1 MFIMSNNH
9 TFINYLFGFG
19 FHLLRYLAFALV
31 ILFLALFGCQSSDS
45 ILEGTVANSDDPQDQ
60 QQDPD
65 DQQQAQDL
73 DGAIGSVTW
82 ATEPNKVLIRWFGRA
97 AAGLPEYDPESLD
110 NLPTILPGSQTTP
123 TVKIERRVLPD
134 GQYEELAAGVTRVSE
149 FEAQDLLAAGDWWQ
163 EVSSYVSSS
172 QQVPLGQVSIS
183 DAYDAFDQN
192 PMAAEFWA
200 NSHHELALL
209 LGMGFLDEGL
219 ENGAKYQYR
228 VSLEK
233 PGEKSEII
241 GYTPPIKVGYQAQT
255 AVSVYASS
263 SAIDIFDAEEI
274 NQQEVHD
281 GNWLSVQA
289 PRRWADQRIYVGWQ
303 YPPQN
308 IEQPITVS
316 GYNIYRYPV
325 NLNLIPTDDPVKIN
339 SSPVLPGGSD
349 QGWLTAPQGDS
360 QLIGFDPD
368 TGQYQYDLESPTP
381 AQENETEVVPPS
393 YFAVDDEPDGDLD
406 QVYCYAI
413 APIDFF
419 GNEGPKTPEN
429 HQEGEDGNCATFESL
444 LPPEPPS
451 NLTGQIVNAQIE
463 LHWDVIDGADHFS
476 VYRAEVEQ
484 GQPYPAD
491 PQQWTDVSELGDWS
505 VLEGIEDK
513 VRFIDTSAAALPQND
528 QEEIDYWY
536 RARTWDANGNRS
548 PLSQPVFIFLRDSK
562 APISPDISTPGSHEK
577 NPAMV
582 TWLDGPCIQIQVD
595 DEDTDFVQI
604 YRSIEGG
611 SYELVATI
619 PADQLDELDE
629 WCDPSLAVVGYGE
642 ADYVA
647 QAHDSDGNYSWSEA
661 YTASFGDGSLFDA
674 PVIIDIVPEAA
685 QAGVV
690 VNKVT
695 WLADTY
701 PEYDKFNIYR
711 FESNT
716 DPATIPDQLS
726 GIQATSSVLADEQG
740 GNVEDL
746 GNGFVQAIFKDT
758 GLVEGSSDYFY
769 VVSAYR
775 NSDGAEQYSDP
786 VKALPTQTTGLP
798 YSTRDVKR
806 AKWCSSH
813 TYIQDVGVEI
823 NWDHRITGY
832 KQDCE
837 ENKTTDLLENIDS
850 GAHLIFRSRY
860 KDSGYV
866 QIAPVLGGTPH
877 SDDSQIAEKFY
888 STSDIPS
895 SDMGIAYL
903 DEDASFGTYWYVVVT
918 LDIDSGEPLTVTEP
932 RSIKLEDLTG
942 LPEDQFVSSKCRPEG
957 PVELDTFK
965 TPEKLIFGDGTRY
978 KSVAVVCKWLRLSQ
992 TSEKTFTGFGEG
1004 YVEFVGSGQSSIFVG
1019 VTFDE
1024 IKVNADGTVYGGY
1037 AKSDHA
1043 PILINSNSGLDYSVE
1058 NILLDSGS
1066 IPGSKADLKVL
1077 LDDSIFI
1084 VEGGEKSK
1092 TIELSGVSV
1101 TTTFGFEVKKT
1112 LTNSVPA
1119 AAVVAVPDIPDDTW
1133 PEQLDWYLVMDELPL
1148 AFISKSLLIS
1158 DKKITSGSSVI
1169 GRYFERFN
1177 NRGIIGPVD
1186 RKPINAKVNS
1196 NDAVFQ
1202 NTTFNVESFEITSD
1216 GVKGELISDSAVNY
1230 VPSIPYAASIKSQ
1243 GGRFILDGSSIVN
1256 GTLDPGSASTQYS
1269 SGPSHFNTQI
1279 LKSEFD
1285 NLKFGSGG
1293 LVTGDVTPT
1302 TQVSWYSTF
1311 AINPDEFQ
1319 NRALVIAPLYSS
1331 GLPAKSPAL
1340 STFTKLDSPYDQYQT
1355 LWDPIDTDPYWLMP
1369 GFNLS
1374 GTGRINWSCIN
1385 SDIPTEADL
1394 YVRQSGVTHAF
1405 SAQDGVGGIT
1415 PDGYSL
1421 GFSKVDLGFL
1431 DSDIEY
1437 HRVGVEVD
1445 LPYPA
1450 NFTFSGN
1457 VTDFADGCIGE
1468 FANASGGTDVLADHW
1483 NLEMRPAVAEFLSVG
1498 DNVQKRLFLNGGIKL
1513 PHNVNDQGT
1522 QVEWTPIK
1530 SRWEPEG
1537 LSKQTIFNQI
1547 PSISLQG
1554 ISYLL
1559 NSESGLRLRNP
1570 VVGEIPADP
1579 EPAIDTFSNVV
1590 DRPDCLDCPG
1600 WISYNGEI
1608 TVPYFGKLVSTN
1620 NPQSEDIELHV
1631 FTDHEETNNSCT
1643 TCSDYIGSSGISAN
1657 QTWISEAGLELDY
1670 PLVISKNNGFGLTLA
1685 GVDRLAVL
1693 PYDPAEWLEIIT
1705 FDTSTV
1711 IESKLDQGSVKTNT
1725 GLFIGLSSVPAVVK
1739 AVNDSLAINEN
1750 GELPPTGENGM
1761 DRWFT
1766 KFVGNNK
1773 PISDKTF
1780 DLYTGSEDVDGAP
1793 GCTSVLEAIWGDG
1806 DWTYDS
1812 VYGLINAEVEL
1823 ETGCF
1828 NVDLID
1834 QEIALENNEDEL
1846 TALLALGG
1854 GVGKALDFDDS
1865 DDQDDSD
1872 CQDQDVSIY
1881 QTEFNFVR
1889 GNVLFSDNIGGPGND
1904 FDRFDL
1910 ALRMKIA
1917 DCEDV
1922 FLKTSNLSF
1931 SYDKSGDFTIAG
1943 TGVQAHMFEY
1953 DIENADFTLTI
1964 STAQNNIG
1972 INGGVTY
1979 YDGLEFEVVNLH
1991 VVSGVFGIGQDV
2003 LYIGLM
2009 GDGVLTE
2016 EIGGE
2021 VGAAILIGRINQS
2034 SAAVLTDHGFEDLVQ
2049 RVPLGDDLTGVYVR
2063 ALGTIPI
2070 VNDGCMLSLYA
2081 GGEVEIWYFTGEPE
2095 DVYGGSIRGFAYG
2108 DALCV
2113 ISARGDVTLSF
2124 YKTTH
2129 NVQPAHIFE
2138 VDAWVCGG
2146 IGFDCDPGTWGPNWS
2161 GRWWGDS
2168 WCWQAG
2174 AAAEVIWQ
2182 SWDGWGYSLDAD
2194 YE

>member
-1 MFIMSNNH
+1 MQFL
-9 TFINYLFGFG
+9 NYFTYDQLTSLKF
-19 FHLLRYLAFALV
+19 RTIVICVSLV
-31 ILFLALFGCQSSDS
+31 LVVGLGGCDN
-45 ILEGTVANSDDPQDQ
+45 GSDDVENITPTSTIENINDNSG
-60 QQDPD
+60 
-65 DQQQAQDL
+65 L
-73 DGAIGSVTW
+73 DENSPVAGQNNSSGSVTW
-82 ATEPNKVLIRWFGRA
+82 ATDQTNVLIRWYGRE
-97 AAGLPEYDPESLD
+97 AAGLPVYAPES
-110 NLPTILPGSQTTP
+110 NNNPSTILPGSPAAP
-123 TVKIERRVLPD
+123 TLKVERRTLPSNT
-134 GQYEELAAGVTRVSE
+134 YEVIASGITRINDQS
-149 FEAQDLLAAGDWWQ
+149 EAQDLIDSGDWWQ
-163 EVSSYVSSS
+163 EISTYVTNS
-172 QQVPLGQVSIS
+172 QQIPADEVNIS
-183 DAYDAFDQN
+183 NVYSVFDEN

-209 LGMGFLDEGL
+209 LGMGFVDEEL
-219 ENGAKYQYR
+219 ENGKKYQYR
-228 VSLEK
+228 VSLEEANAEAK
-233 PGEKSEII
+233 II
-241 GYTPPIKVGYQAQT
+241 GYTPHIKVGKQLDLP
-255 AVSVYASS
+255 VEVYASS
-263 SAIDIFDAEEI
+263 NAEEVFEAENI
-274 NQQEVHD
+274 DASEAHD
-281 GNWLSVQA
+281 ANWLGDQA
-289 PRRWADQRIYVGWQ
+289 PRRWVNQSVYVGWK
-303 YPPQN
+303 YPTQQN
-308 IEQPITVS
+308 EESITAS
-316 GYNIYRYPV
+316 GYNIYRYAVDSDLEQLANTNP
-325 NLNLIPTDDPVKIN
+325 LKIN
-339 SSPVLPGGSD
+339 SNPVLPGGSG
-349 QGWLTAPQGDS
+349 QGWIQDQQVES
-360 QLIGFDPD
+360 QLIGIDSD
-368 TGQYQYDLESPTP
+368 TQQNQYNLESPTP
-381 AQENETEVVPPS
+381 SQTDEDQNVLPG
-393 YFAVDDEPDGDLD
+393 YFAVDDSEFEDD
-406 QVYCYAI
+406 QLYCYAI

-429 HQEGEDGNCATFESL
+429 HQNGADGNCATFESQ

-451 NLTGQIVNAQIE
+451 NLIGQIRNAQIE
-463 LHWDVIDGADHFS
+463 LQWDVIDGADHFS

-484 GQPYPAD
+484 GQPYPAS
-491 PQQWTDVSELGDWS
+491 PGQWNDVSEFGDWS
-505 VLEGIEDK
+505 LIEDVADGDK
-513 VRFIDTSAAALPQND
+513 VRFIDNSAASLPQND

-536 RARTWDANGNRS
+536 RARTWDAKGNRS

-562 APISPDISTPGSHEK
+562 APTSPDILTPGSHLK
-577 NPAMV
+577 DPGLANPG
-582 TWLDGPCIQIQVD
+582 LNGPCIQIQVD
-595 DEDTDFVQI
+595 SDTDFVQI
-604 YRSIEGG
+604 YRKLESG
-611 SYELVATI
+611 SYELIATI
-619 PADQLDELDE
+619 PAEEFDDLEE
-629 WCDPSLAVVGYGE
+629 WCDPSLAGVVGFGDAVYI
-642 ADYVA
+642 A
-647 QAHDSDGNYSWSEA
+647 QAHDSDGNYSWSAE
-661 YTASFGDGSLFDA
+661 YTAIFGDGSLFDA
-674 PVIIDIVPEAA
+674 PVILDIVPQPA
-685 QAGVV
+685 QAGAV
-690 VNKVT
+690 VNKIT

-701 PEYDKFNIYR
+701 PAYDKFHIYR

-716 DPATIPDQLS
+716 DIETIPAQLL
-726 GIQATSSVLADEQG
+726 GMQATASVSADDQG
-740 GNVEDL
+740 QDVEDL
-746 GNGFVQAIFKDT
+746 GNGFVQAIFKDA
-758 GLVEGSSDYFY
+758 GLVEGSSDYYY

-775 NSDGAEQYSDP
+775 NSDQAEQYSDP
-786 VKALPTQTTGLP
+786 VKALPSQTTGLP
-798 YSTRDVKR
+798 YSTRDVGR
-806 AKWCSSH
+806 ANWCSSH
-813 TYIQDVGVEI
+813 TYFQDVGVEI
-823 NWDHRITGY
+823 NWDHRKTVY
-832 KQDCE
+832 KQECE
-837 ENKTTDLLENIDS
+837 ENKTSESLENINT
-850 GAHLIFRSRY
+850 GAHLIFRSRH
-860 KDSGYV
+860 KDFGYV

-877 SDDSQIAEKFY
+877 SDDLETAEKFY
-888 STSDIPS
+888 SISDIPS

-918 LDIDSGEPLTVTEP
+918 LDIDSGEPVTVTEP
-932 RSIKLEDLTG
+932 QSIKLEDLTG
-942 LPEDQFVSSKCRPEG
+942 LPEDQFTSSKCRQND

-965 TPEKLIFGDGTRY
+965 TPEKLIFGDGTPH
-978 KSVAVVCKWLRLSQ
+978 KSVVIVCKWSSVSQ
-992 TSEKTFTGFGEG
+992 TSRKTLIGIGEG
-1004 YVEFVGSGQSSIFVG
+1004 YVEFVPPGQEPIFITVN
-1019 VTFDE
+1019 FDG

-1037 AKSDHA
+1037 AKTDHA
-1043 PILINSNSGLDYSVE
+1043 PILVDSISGLNFSVE
-1058 NILLDSGS
+1058 NIFLDSETT
-1066 IPGSKADLKVL
+1066 PGSKADIKVL

-1092 TIELSGVSV
+1092 TIELSGISV
-1101 TTTFGFEVKKT
+1101 TNTFGFEVKKV

-1119 AAVVAVPDIPDDTW
+1119 AASVAVPDIPDDTW

-1158 DKKITSGSSVI
+1158 DKKIISNSFVV

-1202 NTTFNVESFEITSD
+1202 STTFNVESFEITSD
-1216 GVKGELISDSAVNY
+1216 GVKGELISDSNVNY
-1230 VPSIPYAASIKSQ
+1230 VPSIPYAASIKSK
-1243 GGRFILDGSSIVN
+1243 GGRFTLDGSSIVN
-1256 GTLDPGSASTQYS
+1256 GTFDPGSASTQYS
-1269 SGPSHFNTQI
+1269 SGPSDFNTQV

-1302 TQVSWYSTF
+1302 TQVSWYSGKF
-1311 AINPDEFQ
+1311 AINPDEFE
-1319 NRALVIAPLYSS
+1319 NRVLVIPPLYSS
-1331 GLPAKSPAL
+1331 GLPAKDPVL

-1369 GFNLS
+1369 GFNFS
-1374 GTGRINWSCIN
+1374 GTGRIKWACID
-1385 SDIPTEADL
+1385 SDIPTDADL

-1483 NLEMRPAVAEFLSVG
+1483 NLDMRPAVAEFLSVG
-1498 DNVQKRLFLNGGIKL
+1498 DNVQKRLFFNGGIKL

-1522 QVEWTPIK
+1522 QAEWTPIK

-1537 LSKQTIFNQI
+1537 LSKQTIFNQT
-1547 PSISLQG
+1547 PLISLQG

-1559 NSESGLRLRNP
+1559 KSESGITLRNP

-1579 EPAIDTFSNVV
+1579 EPVIDTFANVV
-1590 DRPDCLDCPG
+1590 DRPDCLECPG
-1600 WISYNGEI
+1600 WISYNGTI

-1620 NPQSEDIELHV
+1620 NPQSEDIKLHV
-1631 FTDHEETNNSCT
+1631 FTDHEETTDSCS

-1693 PYDPAEWLEIIT
+1693 PYEPADLLEIIT

-1711 IESKLDQGSVKTNT
+1711 IESNLNEGTVESNT

-1739 AVNDSLAINEN
+1739 AINDSLAINEN

-1761 DRWFT
+1761 GRWLT

-1773 PISDKTF
+1773 PISDTTF
-1780 DLYTGSEDVDGAP
+1780 DLYAGSEDVDGAP
-1793 GCTSVLEAIWGDG
+1793 GCTSVLEAIWGNG

-1834 QEIALENNEDEL
+1834 QEIAEENNEDEL
-1846 TALLALGG
+1846 NALLALGG
-1854 GVGKALDFDDS
+1854 GVGQALDFDDS
-1865 DDQDDSD
+1865 D
-1872 CQDQDVSIY
+1872 Y

-1889 GNVLFSDNIGGPGND
+1889 GNVLFTENIGGPGSD

-1910 ALRMKIA
+1910 ALRTKIA
-1917 DCEDV
+1917 DGEDV
-1922 FLKTSNLSF
+1922 FLKTPRLSF

-1943 TGVQAHMFEY
+1943 KDVQAHMFEY
-1953 DIENADFTLTI
+1953 DIERADFTLTI

-2003 LYIGLM
+2003 LYVGLM
-2009 GDGVLTE
+2009 GEGELTE
-2016 EIGGE
+2016 EIGGQ

-2034 SAAVLTDHGFEDLVQ
+2034 SATVLTNHGFADLVE
-2049 RVPLGDDLTGVYVR
+2049 RVPLEDALTGVYVR

-2070 VNDGCMLSLYA
+2070 INDGCMLSLYV
-2081 GGEVEIWYFTGEPE
+2081 GGEVEIWYFTGEE

-2124 YKTTH
+2124 YKTETP
-2129 NVQPAHIFE
+2129 NGQPAHVFE
-2138 VDAWVCGG
+2138 GDAWVCGG

-2174 AAAEVIWQ
+2174 AAADVIWQ
-2182 SWDGWGYSLDAD
+2182 SWNGWDYSLSAD

>member
-1 MFIMSNNH
+1 MRF
-9 TFINYLFGFG
+9 
-19 FHLLRYLAFALV
+19 
-31 ILFLALFGCQSSDS
+31 LFLTLTVLFIALAGCQSSDS
-45 ILEGTVANSDDPQDQ
+45 NSDETVTNSDDQQVQQQDANGNSDGDGNNSDDQQVQ
-60 QQDPD
+60 QQDPENLD
-65 DQQQAQDL
+65 PGQAT
-73 DGAIGSVTW
+73 GSVTW
-82 ATEPNKVLIRWFGRA
+82 ATEPNRVLVRWFGRA
-97 AAGLPEYDPESLD
+97 AAGLPEYDPESED
-110 NLPTILPGSQTTP
+110 NLPTILPGSETAP
-123 TVKIERRVLPD
+123 TVKIERRSLPD
-134 GQYEELAAGVTRVSE
+134 GSFQQIDAGLTRLSE

-172 QQVPLGQVSIS
+172 QQLPAGQVGIS
-183 DAYDAFDQN
+183 NVYDAFDEN

-209 LGMGFLDEGL
+209 LGMGYLDEDL
-219 ENGAKYQYR
+219 ENGADYQYR

-233 PGEKSEII
+233 PGEESEII
-241 GYTPPIKVGYQAQT
+241 GHTPFIKVGLQEQKD
-255 AVSVYASS
+255 VSVYASS
-263 SAIDIFDAEEI
+263 SAAEIFSAEEI
-274 NQQEVHD
+274 DPQEVHD
-281 GNWLSVQA
+281 GNWLGDQA
-289 PRRWADQRIYVGWQ
+289 PRRWADQSIYVGWQ
-303 YPPQN
+303 YPAQN
-308 IEQPITVS
+308 IEQPITVN

-325 NLNLIPTDDPVKIN
+325 EHYLDPNELPIKIN

-368 TGQYQYDLESPTP
+368 TEQYQYDLESPTP
-381 AQENETEVVPPS
+381 AQENENQVVTPG
-393 YFAVDDEPDGDLD
+393 YFAVDDEPDGDLG

-429 HQEGEDGNCATFESL
+429 LQEGEGGNCATFESQ

-491 PQQWTDVSELGDWS
+491 PQQWSDVSEPQNFS
-505 VLEGIEDK
+505 ELEGK
-513 VRFIDTSAAALPQND
+513 VRFVDTSAAALPQND
-528 QEEIDYWY
+528 QQEIDYWY

-562 APISPDISTPGSHEK
+562 APGSPTLEAPSSHEK
-577 NPAMV
+577 DPAMV
-582 TWLDGPCIQIQVD
+582 AWNKGPCIEIKV

-619 PADQLDELDE
+619 PADQLGELDE
-629 WCDPSLAVVGYGE
+629 WCDPSLAGVVGSGE

-661 YTASFGDGSLFDA
+661 YTAIFGDGSLFDA

-695 WLADTY
+695 WIADAY
-701 PEYDKFNIYR
+701 PDYDKFNIYR

-726 GIQATSSVLADEQG
+726 GMPATASVLADEQG
-740 GNVEDL
+740 GDVEDL

-775 NSDGAEQYSDP
+775 NSDDAEQYSDP
-786 VKALPTQTTGLP
+786 VKALPSQTTGLP

-806 AKWCSSH
+806 SKWCSSH
-813 TYIQDVGVEI
+813 TYTQDGGVEI
-823 NWDHRITGY
+823 NWDHRKTGY

-837 ENKTTDLLENIDS
+837 ENKTTESLENIDS

-877 SDDSQIAEKFY
+877 SNDPQIAEKFY
-888 STSDIPS
+888 STVDWPS
-895 SDMGIAYL
+895 SGMGIAYR
-903 DEDASFGTYWYVVVT
+903 DKDASFGTYWYVVVT
-918 LDIDSGEPLTVTEP
+918 LDLSSGEPVTVTEP
-932 RSIKLEDLTG
+932 RSIKLQDLTG
-942 LPEDQFVSSKCRPEG
+942 LPEDQFVDSKCRQKK
-957 PVELDTFK
+957 PVELETFT
-965 TPEKLIFGDGTRY
+965 TPEKLLFGEGTPY
-978 KSVAVVCKWLRLSQ
+978 ASTVIVCKWTRVSQ
-992 TSEKTFTGFGEG
+992 TSAKTFIGVGEG
-1004 YVEFVGSGQSSIFVG
+1004 YVEFTLPGQNSIFVG
-1019 VTFDE
+1019 VNFDE
-1024 IKVNADGTVYGGY
+1024 IKVNADGTVYAGY

-1043 PILINSNSGLDYSVE
+1043 PILVDNYPGLNYSVE
-1058 NILLDSGS
+1058 NILLDSGNILLDFGNILLDS
-1066 IPGSKADLKVL
+1066 GETPGSKADLKVL

-1092 TIELSGVSV
+1092 TIELDDVSV
-1101 TTTFGFEVKKT
+1101 TNTFGFEVTKV
-1112 LTNSVPA
+1112 LTNSIPED
-1119 AAVVAVPDIPDDTW
+1119 AAVAVTDDPNLTW

-1158 DKKITSGSSVI
+1158 EKRITSNSSVI

-1177 NRGIIGPVD
+1177 SRGIIGPID
-1186 RKPINAKVNS
+1186 RKPLNSKVNS

-1202 NTTFNVESFEITSD
+1202 STTFNVELFEISSD
-1216 GVKGELISDSAVNY
+1216 GVQGELISDSNISY
-1230 VPSIPYAASIKSQ
+1230 IPSIPYDASIKSQ
-1243 GGRFILDGSSIVN
+1243 GGRFTLDGSSIVS
-1256 GTLDPGSASTQYS
+1256 GTLAPGSASTQYS
-1269 SGPSHFNTQI
+1269 SGPADFNTQL
-1279 LKSEFD
+1279 LKSEFS
-1285 NLKFGSGG
+1285 NLNFGSGG
-1293 LVTGDVTPT
+1293 LITGQVVPT
-1302 TQVSWYSTF
+1302 TQVSWYWEKFEISSE
-1311 AINPDEFQ
+1311 EFE
-1319 NRALVIAPLYSS
+1319 NRALVIPPLYSS
-1331 GLPAKSPAL
+1331 GLPAKSPAFQG
-1340 STFTKLDSPYDQYQT
+1340 TFAKLDSPHDQYQT
-1355 LWDPIDTDPYWLMP
+1355 LWDPIETDPYWLMP

-1374 GTGRINWSCIN
+1374 GSGRINWACIN
-1385 SDIPTEADL
+1385 TVMPTEADL
-1394 YVRQSGVTHAF
+1394 YIRQSGVSHAF
-1405 SAQDGVGGIT
+1405 SAKDAVGGKT

-1421 GFSKVDLGFL
+1421 GLSKVDLGFL

-1437 HRVGVEVD
+1437 HRVGAELN

-1450 NFTFSGN
+1450 NFKFIGN
-1457 VTDFADGCIGE
+1457 VTDFDDGCIGAL
-1468 FANASGGTDVLADHW
+1468 ANASGGTEVLADHW
-1483 NLEMRPAVAEFLSVG
+1483 NLEMRPSVAEFLPVE
-1498 DNVQKRLFLNGGIKL
+1498 DVEEQKRLFLNGGIKL
-1513 PHNVNDQGT
+1513 PHNVNDQGD
-1522 QVEWTPIK
+1522 QVEWTPLR

-1537 LSKQTIFNQI
+1537 ISRETIFNQV
-1547 PSISLQG
+1547 PLISLQG

-1559 NSESGLRLRNP
+1559 KSESGVMLRNP
-1570 VVGEIPADP
+1570 AVEEIPADP
-1579 EPAIDTFSNVV
+1579 EPEIDTFANVV
-1590 DRPDCLDCPG
+1590 DRPDCLECPG
-1600 WISYNGEI
+1600 WISYNGTI
-1608 TVPYFGKLVSTN
+1608 TVPYFGELVSTH
-1620 NPQSEDIELHV
+1620 NPQSENIELHV
-1631 FTDHEETNNSCT
+1631 FTNHDETNNSCS

-1711 IESKLDQGSVKTNT
+1711 IESKLDQGSAKANT

-1739 AVNDSLAINEN
+1739 AVNDSLAINQN
-1750 GELPPTGENGM
+1750 GGLPPTGENGI

-1806 DWTYDS
+1806 NWTYDS

-1828 NVDLID
+1828 AVDLID
-1834 QEIALENNEDEL
+1834 QEIADGNNEQEL

-1865 DDQDDSD
+1865 D
-1872 CQDQDVSIY
+1872 Y

-1889 GNVLFSDNIGGPGND
+1889 GNVLFSENIGGPGSD

-1910 ALRMKIA
+1910 ALRTKIA
-1917 DCEDV
+1917 DEEDV
-1922 FLKTSNLSF
+1922 FLKTPRLSF

-1943 TGVQAHMFEY
+1943 KEVSAHMFEY
-1953 DIENADFTLTI
+1953 DIDRADFTLTI
-1964 STAQNNIG
+1964 STAQNNVG

-1991 VVSGVFGIGQDV
+1991 VVSGVFGVGQDV

-2034 SAAVLTDHGFEDLVQ
+2034 SATVLTNHGFADLVD
-2049 RVPLGDDLTGVYVR
+2049 RVPLEDALTGVYVR

-2108 DALCV
+2108 RALCV

-2124 YKTTH
+2124 NKTIH
-2129 NVQPAHIFE
+2129 NDQPAQVFQG
-2138 VDAWVCGG
+2138 DAWVCGG
-2146 IGFDCDPGTWGPNWS
+2146 IGFDCDPGTWGPTWS

-2182 SWDGWGYSLDAD
+2182 SWDGWDYSLDAD

>member
-1 MFIMSNNH
+1 
-9 TFINYLFGFG
+9 
-19 FHLLRYLAFALV
+19 
-31 ILFLALFGCQSSDS
+31 
-45 ILEGTVANSDDPQDQ
+45 LEENATNSDDPQNQQQDPDDQ

-65 DQQQAQDL
+65 DQQQALEAQDL

-82 ATEPNKVLIRWFGRA
+82 ATESNKVLIRWFGRA
-97 AAGLPEYDPESLD
+97 AAGLPEYDPESPD
-110 NLPTILPGSQTTP
+110 NLPTILPGSP
-123 TVKIERRVLPD
+123 AAPSVKLERRAFPD
-134 GQYEELAAGVTRVSE
+134 GTYEELAAGVTRVSDQT
-149 FEAQDLLAAGDWWQ
+149 EAQDLLAAGDWWQ

-172 QQVPLGQVSIS
+172 QQLPAGQVSIS
-183 DAYDAFDQN
+183 DAYVAFDQN

-228 VSLEK
+228 VSLGK
-233 PGEKSEII
+233 PGGESEII

-263 SAIDIFDAEEI
+263 SAIDIFGAEEI
-274 NQQEVHD
+274 DPLEVHD
-281 GNWLSVQA
+281 GNWLGDQA
-289 PRRWADQRIYVGWQ
+289 PRRWADQSIYVGWQ
-303 YPPQN
+303 YPVQN
-308 IEQPITVS
+308 SEQPITVN

-325 NLNLIPTDDPVKIN
+325 DGDLMPNGAEVKIN
-339 SSPVLPGGSD
+339 SNAVLPGGSD
-349 QGWLTAPQGDS
+349 QGWLTDPQSGS

-381 AQENETEVVPPS
+381 AQENEDDVVPTS
-393 YFAVDDEPDGDLD
+393 YFVVDDEPDEVLKDD
-406 QVYCYAI
+406 QVYCYVI
-413 APIDFF
+413 KPIDFF
-419 GNEGPKTPEN
+419 GNEGPETPEN
-429 HQEGEDGNCATFESL
+429 HQQGVDGNCATFESQ

-451 NLTGQIVNAQIE
+451 NLIGQIRNAQIE
-463 LHWDVIDGADHFS
+463 LQWDVIDGADHFS

-484 GQPYPAD
+484 GQPYPAS
-491 PQQWTDVSELGDWS
+491 PNQWTDVSEFGDWA
-505 VLEGIEDK
+505 VLEGIGDENK
-513 VRFIDTSAAALPQND
+513 ERFIDTSAAALPQND
-528 QEEIDYWY
+528 QDEIDYWY

-562 APISPDISTPGSHEK
+562 APNSPFISPPTDRGK
-577 NPAMV
+577 DPAV
-582 TWLDGPCIQIQVD
+582 ATWINGPCIQIEVD
-595 DEDTDFVQI
+595 EEDTDFVQI
-604 YRSIEGG
+604 YRRIEGG
-611 SYELVATI
+611 SYELIATI
-619 PADQLDELDE
+619 PADQFDDDDLVE
-629 WCDPSLAVVGYGE
+629 WCDPSLAGVVGSGE
-642 ADYVA
+642 AVYLA
-647 QAHDSDGNYSWSEA
+647 QAHDSDGNYSWSEEH
-661 YTASFGDGSLFDA
+661 TAIFGDGSLFDA
-674 PVIIDIVPEAA
+674 PVIVDIVPEAA

-690 VNKVT
+690 VNSVT
-695 WLADTY
+695 WIADTY
-701 PEYDKFNIYR
+701 PDYDKFNIYR
-711 FESNT
+711 FDSNT
-716 DPATIPDQLS
+716 DPESIPTQLP
-726 GIQATSSVLADEQG
+726 GMQANASVLAGAQG
-740 GNVEDL
+740 QALEDL

-758 GLVEGSSDYFY
+758 GLVEGSSDYYY

-775 NSDGAEQYSDP
+775 NSDDAEQYSDP
-786 VKALPTQTTGLP
+786 VKALPSQTTGLP

-806 AKWCSSH
+806 ANWCSSH
-813 TYIQDVGVEI
+813 TYFQGSGVEI
-823 NWDHRITGY
+823 NWDHRKTGY

-837 ENKTTDLLENIDS
+837 LNKTQELLENINS
-850 GAHLIFRSRY
+850 GAHLIFRSRH
-860 KDSGYV
+860 KDFGYV
-866 QIAPVLGGTPH
+866 QIAPVLGVTPH
-877 SDDSQIAEKFY
+877 FLDLQDVEKFY
-888 STSDIPS
+888 SMTDLPS
-895 SDMGIAYL
+895 SSMGLAYM

-932 RSIKLEDLTG
+932 RSIKLEDLAG
-942 LPEDQFVSSKCRPEG
+942 LPEDQFVSGRCQPEG

-965 TPEKLIFGDGTRY
+965 TPEKLIFGAGTRY
-978 KSVAVVCKWLRLSQ
+978 ESIAVVCKWLRLSQ
-992 TSEKTFTGFGEG
+992 TSKNTFTGFGEG
-1004 YVEFVGSGQSSIFVG
+1004 YVEFVGPGQSSIVVG

-1066 IPGSKADLKVL
+1066 IPGSKADIKVL
-1077 LDDSIFI
+1077 LDESIFI
-1084 VEGGEKSK
+1084 VEGGEKSR

-1101 TTTFGFEVKKT
+1101 TNTFGFEVKKA

-1119 AAVVAVPDIPDDTW
+1119 TAAVAVPDIPDYTW

-1148 AFISKSLLIS
+1148 AFISNSLLIT
-1158 DKKITSGSSVI
+1158 DEKITSSSSVI

-1177 NRGIIGPVD
+1177 NRGIVGPVD
-1186 RKPINAKVNS
+1186 RKPLNTRVNS

-1202 NTTFNVESFEITSD
+1202 STTFNVELFEITSD
-1216 GVKGELISDSAVNY
+1216 GVKGELISDSDVNY

-1243 GGRFILDGSSIVN
+1243 GGRFTLDGSSIVS

-1269 SGPSHFNTQI
+1269 SGPSDFNLKV
-1279 LKSEFD
+1279 LKSNFD
-1285 NLKFGSGG
+1285 TLKFGSGG

-1302 TQVSWYSTF
+1302 TQVSWYF
-1311 AINPDEFQ
+1311 EKFRVKHQDEFE
-1319 NRALVIAPLYSS
+1319 NRALVIPPLYSS
-1331 GLPAKSPAL
+1331 GLPAKSPVSL
-1340 STFTKLDSPYDQYQT
+1340 SNFTKLDSPYDQYQT
-1355 LWDPIDTDPYWLMP
+1355 LWDPIATDPYWLMP

-1374 GTGRINWSCIN
+1374 GKGRINWACIN
-1385 SDIPTEADL
+1385 SVIPAEADL

-1405 SAQDGVGGIT
+1405 SAEDGVGGIT

-1421 GFSKVDLGFL
+1421 GLSKVDLGFL

-1450 NFTFSGN
+1450 NFKFSGN
-1457 VTDFADGCIGE
+1457 VTDFDDGCIGE
-1468 FANASGGTDVLADHW
+1468 FANASGGTEVLADHW
-1483 NLEMRPAVAEFLSVG
+1483 NLEMRPSVAEFLTVG
-1498 DNVQKRLFLNGGIKL
+1498 EVNEPKRLFLNGGIKL
-1513 PHNVNDQGT
+1513 PHNVNDQGA

-1537 LSKQTIFNQI
+1537 ISKQTIFNQV
-1547 PSISLQG
+1547 PLISLQG

-1559 NSESGLRLRNP
+1559 KSESGVKLRNP
-1570 VVGEIPADP
+1570 AVEEIPADP
-1579 EPAIDTFSNVV
+1579 DPEIDTFANVV
-1590 DRPDCLDCPG
+1590 DRPDCLECPG
-1600 WISYNGEI
+1600 WISYNGTI
-1608 TVPYFGKLVSTN
+1608 TVPYFGELVSTN
-1620 NPQSEDIELHV
+1620 NIQSEDIELHV
-1631 FTDHEETNNSCT
+1631 FTNHDETNNSCS

-1670 PLVISKNNGFGLTLA
+1670 PLVISKNNGFGLTLV

-1693 PYDPAEWLEIIT
+1693 PYEPAEWLEIIT

-1711 IESKLDQGSVKTNT
+1711 IESKLDQGSVESNT

-1750 GELPPTGENGM
+1750 GGLPPTGENGM

-1812 VYGLINAEVEL
+1812 VYGLIDAEVEL

-1834 QEIALENNEDEL
+1834 QAIAEENNEDEL

-1872 CQDQDVSIY
+1872 CQDVSIY

-2003 LYIGLM
+2003 LYVGLM
-2009 GDGVLTE
+2009 GEGELTE
-2016 EIGGE
+2016 ELGGQ
-2021 VGAAILIGRINQS
+2021 VGASILIGRINQS
-2034 SAAVLTDHGFEDLVQ
+2034 SETVLINHGFADLVE
-2049 RVPLGDDLTGVYVR
+2049 RVPLDDALTGVYVR

-2070 VNDGCMLSLYA
+2070 VNDGCMLSLYV
-2081 GGEVEIWYFTGEPE
+2081 GGEVEIWYFTGNPD

-2124 YKTTH
+2124 YKTETP
-2129 NVQPAHIFE
+2129 NGQPAHVFE
-2138 VDAWVCGG
+2138 GDAWVCGG

-2182 SWDGWGYSLDAD
+2182 SWDGWDYSLSAD